1 MVLLRK
7 TLISKE
13 SVEKQGTTEKQTVR
27 FWSKLNQQ
35 TQQTIKTEL
44 LAAVGQEPVA
54 SGRKKLCD
62 TISEL
67 ALFLTA
73 FGEVESDITQQW
85 PQLLPFLFTLTKSE
99 NDEHRKSSL
108 DIFSKL
114 CLYLGESLVSHFD
127 VLKQVLQAGL
137 TDQKSLRVPYP
148 RNSTHDSQSCWWL
161 IFAIHLVQKVRL
173 AALGACVS
181 FVQLLEGDAEKLQLK
196 DWIPVMFDVSV
207 PSFIQLKFLVKLNL
221 RDWRSL
227 IDLSTR
233 W

>member
-1 MVLLRK
+1 MPLIFGVFVDAQVRELCMVLLRK

-13 SVEKQGTTEKQTVR
+13 TVEKQGADKQTVR
-27 FWSKLNQQ
+27 FWSKLNAQ

-44 LAAVGQEPVA
+44 LKAVEQEPAA

-85 PQLLPFLFTLTKSE
+85 PQLLPFLFSLSKSP
-99 NDEHRKSSL
+99 NDEQRKSSL

-137 TDQKSLRVPYP
+137 TDQHSLRVRARTPF
-148 RNSTHDSQSCWWL
+148 SIQ
-161 IFAIHLVQKVRL
+161 FGLVQ
-173 AALGACVS
+173 
-181 FVQLLEGDAEKLQLK
+181 D
-196 DWIPVMFDVSV
+196 
-207 PSFIQLKFLVKLNL
+207 FITQF
-221 RDWRSL
+221 
-227 IDLSTR
+227 
-233 W
+233 

>member
-13 SVEKQGTTEKQTVR
+13 SVEKPGTTEKQTVR

-137 TDQKSLRVPYP
+137 TDQKSLRVPLP
-148 RNSTHDSQSCWWL
+148 RNSTHDSFTILLL
-161 IFAIHLVQKVRL
+161 IFAIHLRFVWRL
-173 AALGACVS
+173 
-181 FVQLLEGDAEKLQLK
+181 
-196 DWIPVMFDVSV
+196 SV
-207 PSFIQLKFLVKLNL
+207 PA
-221 RDWRSL
+221 
-227 IDLSTR
+227 
-233 W
+233 